1 LTFSFILLI
10 VSFAVVA
17 VSAIACNWIVYAMIG
32 QVNRK
37 KGEASRMRFWGSSWR
52 SVSKEYRLL
61 FPQGKLSGALV
72 AAICVTC
79 VSTLTTLY
87 LLFWAVPR
95 SFPGR

>member
-1 LTFSFILLI
+1 MTLSFILLI

-17 VSAIACNWIVYAMIG
+17 LAAIASNWIVYAMIG

-37 KGEASRMRFWGSSWR
+37 KGEAGRLRFWGSSWR

-61 FPQGKLSGALV
+61 FPKGKLNRALV

-79 VSTLTTLY
+79 VSTAATLY
-87 LLFWAVPR
+87 LIFWAVPR